1 MSVRASR
8 IVPSLAAGTSRGGL
22 APRKLLKGDKLSLRI
37 RPVVLCTVVLVGLL
51 PGQTLTHDRT
61 RQTEAEQ
68 QVKTMPPYQV
78 PVRGTALEHTIV
90 PGDYIVGPGDQF
102 IVSIRAMEPYLEL
115 TTVTPTGILVLP
127 GIGPVAVDGLSAEA
141 AGQRALD
148 LIKEIYPNYQAT
160 CALYGIREIRVSVSG
175 AVKRPGLAKITPL
188 SRLTDLLNA
197 AGGVRPNAVLH
208 RIRLIRD
215 SEEDRILDLTSY
227 YHEGDLSHNPYLRS
241 GDQVI
246 VPYGEITSDLVLVR
260 GLGTGITYQAIKPG
274 ETLASLMKRI
284 AHGKNADRGRVTL
297 QRRGGADQ
305 PEQQVIAA
313 DQFSST
319 TLQPGDVLYID
330 TIAEIAV
337 VGEVRAAGRFAF
349 QPGLTAGDY
358 IVLAGGV
365 TRDGSSRKVEVTRT
379 SGRILHSRK
388 TQVQAG
394 DIIYVP
400 RSFNSVFLG
409 QLGMIQAAL
418 TFLNIY
424 LAYLAATR

>member
-22 APRKLLKGDKLSLRI
+22 ALCKLMKGDKLSLRI
-37 RPVVLCTVVLVGLL
+37 RPVLLCTLVLVGLL
-51 PGQTLTHDRT
+51 PGQVRYS
-61 RQTEAEQ
+61 QTIPKRPI
-68 QVKTMPPYQV
+68 KTVPPYQV
-78 PVRGTALEHTIV
+78 SVKGTALEHTIV
-90 PGDYIVGPGDQF
+90 PSDYLVGPGDRF
-102 IVSIRAMEPYLEL
+102 IVSILGSEPYLEIM
-115 TTVTPTGILVLP
+115 TITPSGDIVIP
-127 GIGPVAVDGLSAEA
+127 EIGTLSVVGLSAEEA
-141 AGQRALD
+141 SRQIQAYLKK
-148 LIKEIYPNYQAT
+148 IFPVYKAT
-160 CALYGIREIRVSVSG
+160 CALYGIGEIRVSVTG
-175 AVKRPGLAKITPL
+175 AVKRPGLREVTQL
-188 SRLTDLLNA
+188 SRLTDLLDA
-197 AGGVRPNAVLH
+197 AGGVWPNAVLH

-215 SEEDRILDLTSY
+215 SKEEQILDLTSY
-227 YHEGDLSHNPYLRS
+227 YHEGDLSHNPHLRS

-260 GLGTGITYQAIKPG
+260 GLGTGTNYQAIKPG

-284 AHGKNADRGRVTL
+284 AHGKNADRGSVTL

-305 PEQQVIAA
+305 PEQQVITA

-319 TLQPGDVLYID
+319 TLQPGDVLYIN

-349 QPGLTAGDY
+349 QPGLTARDY
-358 IVLAGGV
+358 VVLARGV
-365 TRDGSSRKVEVTRT
+365 TRDGSPRKVEITRAD
-379 SGRILHSRK
+379 GRTARGGD

-394 DIIYVP
+394 DTIYVP

-409 QLGMIQAAL
+409 QLGMVQAAL

-424 LAYLAATR
+424 LAYLAAVR